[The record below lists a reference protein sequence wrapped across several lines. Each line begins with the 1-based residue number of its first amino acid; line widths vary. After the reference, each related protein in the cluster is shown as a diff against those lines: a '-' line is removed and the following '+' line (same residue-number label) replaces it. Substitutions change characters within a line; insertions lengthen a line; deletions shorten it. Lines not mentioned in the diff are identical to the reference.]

1 MCTIFTISLL
11 YSPTAFRS
19 PIPLRHNHPRTKARW
34 KELNCLTTQI
44 FGIMDKDLEFL
55 NGCSNEQ
62 LQMLADSIAF
72 DDHVRY
78 S

>member
-1 MCTIFTISLL
+1 
-11 YSPTAFRS
+11 
-19 PIPLRHNHPRTKARW
+19 
-34 KELNCLTTQI
+34 
-44 FGIMDKDLEFL
+44 MDKDLEFL

-62 LQMLADSIAF
+62 LQVLADSIAF